1 MAVTIDQ
8 IQVLIGAQTKE
19 LEKKIDSV
27 RGNLKGLPKDV
38 KPVNAEFAKLG
49 KTLAGV
55 FTVAALIKFTKSV
68 IDATSQL
75 QRLRAVMESTL
86 GSKSQ
91 AALGFSEI
99 LQYDKI
105 TIFGLN
111 EITESF
117 QLLVANGIKPTKDE
131 LEAIGDIAANFG
143 KTFSD
148 ASQSIISAMNGNF
161 QSLKKFGITARQA
174 GDEVEVTFKGVTTTI
189 QRSEKAIYDYI
200 ISLGKL
206 EGVAGSTRAIAE
218 TLGGQIDI
226 ITDNL
231 TLLFSTLGDG
241 TDGALNQF
249 ANGLNKVLERLV
261 DMVKTTKQ
269 LGKELAVEAFG
280 EFVSGLGI
288 DAESIKN
295 TEQQAKAIEQV
306 SQKLKELRK
315 INDSF
320 LTTSTPSLSVWERIK
335 WQFGFT
341 PQAIKESN
349 TFSSA
354 IFQQIELLKDYQ
366 NVLAGL
372 TFSGGGAQVGI
383 LTQLQKQI
391 EDINK
396 SMLDASRSELPALL
410 QKRQA
415 LLEQYQQL
423 TTIKDTQKEILEL
436 SKKIAAESLIAAE
449 IGSLAPIK
457 NLNKELDELIP
468 KLMTSERLLELHR
481 QAMEKLS
488 PEIIDYTNA
497 WQKMDLKSQT
507 DLFQQLSGFINSAI
521 GGFTTLFDTLLGGGN
536 ILKAFGQMI
545 KQLIAR
551 MAAMAVVAG
560 ILSMIS
566 GGTSAVAGAISS
578 NFGSSFKDIFGTLSG
593 LSGMGQAARPM
604 ATGGIAYGPT
614 NALIGEYAGARS
626 NPEVVAPLNKLKSM
640 LGDMGGGSYTFRI
653 QGTDLIAVLNRSERF
668 MFRTTT

>member
-249 ANGLNKVLERLV
+249 AKGLNTVLERMV

-288 DAESIKN
+288 DTESIKN
-295 TEQQAKAIEQV
+295 TEQQTKAIEQV
-306 SQKLKELRK
+306 TKKMGELRAQMNAL
-315 INDSF
+315 ITAPSSNVSF
-320 LTTSTPSLSVWERIK
+320 WENVK
-335 WQFGFT
+335 WRFGFT
-341 PQAIKESN
+341 PKAVKEANAASA
-349 TFSSA
+349 A
-354 IFQQIELLKDYQ
+354 IFQLIELLKDYEKE
-366 NVLAGL
+366 LAGL

-383 LTQLQKQI
+383 LTELQKKI

-396 SMLDASRSELPALL
+396 SMLDASKAELPALL

-415 LLEQYQQL
+415 LLEQYQEL

-457 NLNKELDELIP
+457 NLYKELDELIP
-468 KLMTSERLLELHR
+468 KLMTTEQILEMQK
-481 QAMEKLS
+481 QAMQELT
-488 PEIIDYTNA
+488 PEVLDYATAWDAMDVDSQNA
-497 WQKMDLKSQT
+497 L
-507 DLFQQLSGFINSAI
+507 LQQMNGLIGGAI

-551 MAAMAVVAG
+551 MAAMAVVAA
-560 ILSMIS
+560 ILSAIS
-566 GGTSAVAGAISS
+566 GGTSAIAGAAGA
-578 NFGSSFKDIFGTLSG
+578 FGGSFKDIFGTLSG

-604 ATGGIAYGPT
+604 ASGGIAYGPT